1 MNDPYSTLGVGK
13 DATDSEIKSAYR
25 RLAKQW
31 HPDAGGDETKF
42 ADVNNAYNSI
52 KDASSRQE
60 YEQGKFTN
68 NNANF
73 NHHFGDFNSIF
84 EQMFKHNVRQK
95 PSTSIVYHTEIED
108 VFNCASKDLNISLP
122 NSTISKSVQIRIPKG
137 IQSGEEVVYQ
147 GMSPTGG
154 DLIVKFIIKRKQ
166 GLDIV
171 GHDIIQKLEIGLKEA
186 MIGAEKIIQTLDNK
200 QIKLHIKSG
209 TQHGTK
215 LRIPENGLPRRN
227 LPNGDFIVL
236 VQVKIPKLVN
246 KDLDKTLNQVL

>member
-1 MNDPYSTLGVGK
+1 M
-13 DATDSEIKSAYR
+13 
-25 RLAKQW
+25 
-31 HPDAGGDETKF
+31 
-42 ADVNNAYNSI
+42 
-52 KDASSRQE
+52 
-60 YEQGKFTN
+60 
-68 NNANF
+68 
-73 NHHFGDFNSIF
+73 
-84 EQMFKHNVRQK
+84 
-95 PSTSIVYHTEIED
+95 
-108 VFNCASKDLNISLP
+108 
-122 NSTISKSVQIRIPKG
+122 QIRIPKG

-154 DLIVKFIIKRKQ
+154 DLIVKFVIKRKQ

-186 MIGAEKIIQTLDNK
+186 MVGTEKIIQTLDNK

-215 LRIPENGLPRRN
+215 LRIPENGLPQRN